1 VSLGLLMAALAGA
14 GNVLGGLGIVTR
26 DRWSTAALKTF
37 VAVGAGFMLGVAF
50 LDVLPEA
57 QRLTDAALPIAL
69 AGYLLIHLFEH
80 CLVPHFHFG
89 AETPLHEDVLSR
101 AGGTGALVGL
111 TLHAFFDGLS
121 IASGFLVSAPLG
133 ILLFVAILLH
143 KLPEGFTLAS
153 ILLLTGR
160 SPRTAVIATVWL
172 AAATVAGAAAM
183 DAARVHLGTG
193 LALAAGAAVY
203 VAASDLV
210 PEANRERGVVLP
222 FAVFAGVGLYLVTRA
237 LLD

>member
-1 VSLGLLMAALAGA
+1 VSLGVLMAALAGA
-14 GNVLGGLGIVTR
+14 GNVLGGLAIATR

-57 QRLTDAALPIAL
+57 QRLTDAALPLAL
-69 AGYLLIHLFEH
+69 VGYLLIHLFEH

-89 AETPLHEDVLSR
+89 AETRLHDPFLSR

-121 IASGFLVSAPLG
+121 IASGFLVSVPLG
-133 ILLFVAILLH
+133 VLLFVAIILH

-160 SPRTAVIATVWL
+160 SPRAAVLATSWL
-172 AAATVAGAAAM
+172 AAATIAGAVAM
-183 DAARVHLGTG
+183 EAARRHLGVG
-193 LALAAGAAVY
+193 LALSAGAAVY

-222 FAVFAGVGLYLVTRA
+222 FAVFAGVALYLVSRA
-237 LLD
+237 LLG